1 MSQNHSFKEL
11 QNLTRKVKNQNRNQ
25 AITEKM
31 MSSKL
36 ENYDF
41 NTSISEQ
48 ESCTLKIA
56 ELNKNYILNKDGKN

>member
-1 MSQNHSFKEL
+1 M
-11 QNLTRKVKNQNRNQ
+11 RKNQNRNQ
-25 AITEKM
+25 AITEEM
-31 MSSKL
+31 LSSKL

-56 ELNKNYILNKDGKN
+56 ELNKNNILNKAG